1 MFDCLTKKWII
12 NLKKFTADNVN
23 YLGWELGTEI
33 TLTDQCELNFDK
45 FSLHFNVKKKLYAK
59 VTLILTADID
69 Y

>member
-1 MFDCLTKKWII
+1 M
-12 NLKKFTADNVN
+12 KKFTADSAN